1 MRRLHSMGAITRIN
15 HSEGLRPS
23 DSPTRALAGPRKPR
37 SARVG
42 SLARSFATVVLGF
55 ETTCKSLFV
64 IVAVFLV
71 AATTRL
77 FAHDPGLSS
86 LDVRIGD
93 HEIAAVLSLA
103 AADARAVG
111 NDEAIVTLARTSIDL
126 ALDDRRLNPL
136 ATSVWSDDGGG
147 VHARIT
153 YEGSSGARL
162 VVRSSIPGRL
172 ARGHRELVSVGS
184 DGGGLRVERMLD
196 RDSAEMTVDMSAIER
211 RSSFARFLQLGV
223 EHILTGYDH
232 LLFLG
237 GVLVVLRRWRDVVQT
252 VTAFTLAHSIT
263 LALATTGL
271 LLIPGRIVE
280 PLIAASIVFVG
291 VENLVRPA
299 PASRWKLTFVFG
311 LIHGLGFATV
321 LRDLG
326 VGGSHGAIAVP
337 LAAFNIG
344 VEAGQIA
351 VASCVVP
358 LFWWLSARSPSRTR
372 FAGAWSVLV
381 IAAGAYW
388 LVERIA

>member
-1 MRRLHSMGAITRIN
+1 MRRLHSMGAIK
-15 HSEGLRPS
+15 
-23 DSPTRALAGPRKPR
+23 PTELPARHRGQLSQLA
-37 SARVG
+37 SMV
-42 SLARSFATVVLGF
+42 
-55 ETTCKSLFV
+55 V

-86 LDVRIGD
+86 LDVRIGN

-111 NDEAIVTLARTSIDL
+111 NSEAITALARSSIDL
-126 ALDDRRLNPL
+126 TLDDRQLNPL

-147 VHARIT
+147 VHARMT
-153 YEGSSGARL
+153 YEGSSGSRL

-172 ARGHRELVSVGS
+172 ARGHRELISVGS

-196 RDSAEMTVDMSAIER
+196 RDSAEMTVDISAIEP

-280 PLIAASIVFVG
+280 PLIAASIVYVG
-291 VENLVRPA
+291 VENLVRTA
-299 PASRWKLTFVFG
+299 PASRWKLTFAFG

-326 VGGSHGAIAVP
+326 VGAGSRGAIVLP

-344 VEAGQIA
+344 VEAGQVA

-358 LFWWLSARSPSRTR
+358 LFWWLNARSASRIR

-388 LVERIA
+388 FVERIG